1 MRRLFTTI
9 FTCAF
14 FAAGLVFVS
23 CDSGANSP
31 SQSINNFQQ
40 RVINPNSADVATGLE
55 LFADADVSVAEPL
68 AAVNA
73 SFSPATA
80 QVKVWAETDVVS
92 FVEDP
97 EEIEGSWLVKFKP
110 KRQGAFTIYAQSG
123 YVKKSITIKVSAKAA
138 SVEISGNSE
147 PIDPGKKIRLTAKT
161 NPPDSIS
168 TITWASSDDSVA
180 TVDQN
185 GNVTA
190 VAPGEAVITATAS
203 DEDGAVSGSVPVTGY
218 FDVTVKGF
226 YLSDKYF
233 YLCHKDVCDEVEA
246 KLVGVDGEVSWTSSN
261 IALFTVS
268 SASGLK
274 NKLYYKPEAQG
285 QGTLTATL
293 TTASGEKKTATA
305 TVIVAK
311 FYMLAL
317 GDSIAAGYAPKPMGG
332 KGKDEDMAE
341 QDMIDAY
348 EKYMNRRKGGV
359 ADPNYVNQFS
369 YPAVLK
375 TKLSGNTNITLQSYA
390 RTGDQTKD
398 LLAKLDPNYR
408 DAEIATK
415 KGEILEAVNQAD
427 YITLCIGANDIL
439 QRATGI
445 NIFMKDLNW
454 FRATFTSDLEK
465 FKTNFDT
472 ILGTLTDNGAT
483 VYVMSVYSPY
493 KCFTGNPPIPASQY
507 TPSYASTTKKI
518 VDINGIAQEFLAQLN
533 AYISS
538 KAAANPYVTYVDV
551 AAVINAVDTDTHK
564 TLIHADPTRFNLD
577 GLVSTFG
584 QTIPI
589 WFDPHPTIAG
599 AVKIADTYKG
609 KFTTTP

>member
-40 RVINPNSADVATGLE
+40 RVINPNSAEVATGLE

-97 EEIEGSWLVKFKP
+97 EEIEHTWLVKFKP

-123 YVKKSITIKVSAKAA
+123 YVKKTITIKVSAKAA

-168 TITWASSDDSVA
+168 TITWASSDDRVA

-203 DEDGAVSGSVPVTGY
+203 DEDSGVGGSLPVTGR

-226 YLSDKYF
+226 FLSEKYI
-233 YLCHKDVCDEVEA
+233 YLCNKDVCDEVEA
-246 KLVGVDGEVSWTSSN
+246 RLVGVDGEVSWTSSDP
-261 IALFTVS
+261 ALFTV
-268 SASGLK
+268 ANDSGLK
-274 NKLYYKPEAQG
+274 NKLYYKPEAKG

-293 TTASGEKKTATA
+293 TTSSGETKIAAA

-311 FYMLAL
+311 YYMLAL

-332 KGKDEDMAE
+332 KAKDEDMAE
-341 QDMIDAY
+341 QDMIAAY

-359 ADPNYVNQFS
+359 VDPNYVNEFS

-375 TKLSGNTNITLQSYA
+375 TKLSEATNITLQSYA

-398 LLAKLDPNYR
+398 LLAKLSPNYS

-415 KGEILEAVNQAD
+415 KGEILEAVKQAD

-445 NIFMKDLNW
+445 NIFMKDLKW
-454 FRATFTSDLEK
+454 FRETFASDLEK
-465 FKTNFDT
+465 FKANFDT
-472 ILGTLTDNGAT
+472 ILGTLADNGAT

-493 KCFTGNPPIPASQY
+493 HYFTGTPPIPDSQY
-507 TPSYASTTKKI
+507 TPSYKSTTEKI
-518 VDINGIAQEFLAQLN
+518 VAINGIAEGFLRQLN
-533 AYISS
+533 EYISG
-538 KAAANPYVTYVDV
+538 KAAANPYVEYVDV
-551 AAVINAVDTDTHK
+551 ADVINTVVRDTHK
-564 TLIHADPTRFNLD
+564 TLIHADPTKFDLD
-577 GLVSTFG
+577 ALVSTFG

-589 WFDPHPTIAG
+589 WFDPHPTIKG
-599 AVKIADTYKG
+599 AEEIAKKYNEVLH
-609 KFTTTP
+609 

>member
-40 RVINPNSADVATGLE
+40 RVLNPNSADVATDLT
-55 LFADADVSVAEPL
+55 LFADCDLSVAEPI

-97 EEIEGSWLVKFKP
+97 EEIEGTWLVKFKP
-110 KRQGAFTIYAQSG
+110 KRQGSLTIYAQSG
-123 YVKKSITIKVSAKAA
+123 YVKKSITINVSARAA
-138 SVEISGNSE
+138 SVEVSGNAE

-203 DEDGAVSGSVPVTGY
+203 DEDSGVGGSLPVTGR

-226 YLSDKYF
+226 FLSEKYI

-261 IALFTVS
+261 TNLFTV
-268 SASGLK
+268 ANDSGLK
-274 NKLYYKPEAQG
+274 NKLYYKPGAQG

-293 TTASGEKKTATA
+293 KTSAGEPKTATA

-311 FYMLAL
+311 YYMLAL
-317 GDSIAAGYAPKPMGG
+317 GDSIAAGYAPKAMGG
-332 KGKDEDMAE
+332 KAKDEDLE
-341 QDMIDAY
+341 QKLMIAAY

-359 ADPNYVNQFS
+359 ADPNYVNEYA

-375 TKLSGNTNITLQSYA
+375 TKLLEKTNITLQSYA

-398 LLAKLDPNYR
+398 LLAKLDPNYS

-415 KGEILEAVNQAD
+415 KGEILEAVKQAD

-454 FRATFTSDLEK
+454 FRETFASDLEK

-493 KCFTGNPPIPASQY
+493 YYFKESPPIPDTQY
-507 TPSYASTTKKI
+507 TPMYKSTTEKI
-518 VDINGIAQEFLAQLN
+518 VKINRIAEGFLGQLN
-533 AYISS
+533 EYISG
-538 KAAANPYVTYVDV
+538 KADTNPYVVYVDV
-551 AAVINAVDTDTHK
+551 AHEINNVTDVAKHAK
-564 TLIHADPTRFNLD
+564 LIHADPTKFNLD
-577 GLVSTFG
+577 ALVSTFG

-599 AVKIADTYKG
+599 AEEIADEYNKVL
-609 KFTTTP
+609 K

>member
-9 FTCAF
+9 FICAF

-73 SFSPATA
+73 SFEPATA

-97 EEIEGSWLVKFKP
+97 EEIEDTWLVKFKP

-123 YVKKSITIKVSAKAA
+123 YVKKTITIKVSAKAA
-138 SVEISGNSE
+138 SVEISGNAE
-147 PIDPGKKIRLTAKT
+147 PIAPGKKIRLTAKT

-203 DEDGAVSGSVPVTGY
+203 DEDSGVGGSLPVTGR

-226 YLSDKYF
+226 FLSEKYI
-233 YLCHKDVCDEVEA
+233 YLCNKDVCDEVEA
-246 KLVGVDGEVSWTSSN
+246 KLVGVDGEVSWTSSDTN
-261 IALFTVS
+261 LFTV
-268 SASGLK
+268 ANDSGLK
-274 NKLYYKPEAQG
+274 NKLYYKPGALGE
-285 QGTLTATL
+285 GTLTAKL
-293 TTASGEKKTATA
+293 TTSAGVTKTATA

-311 FYMLAL
+311 YYMLAL

-332 KGKDEDMAE
+332 KAKDEDMAE
-341 QDMIDAY
+341 QDMIAAY

-359 ADPNYVNQFS
+359 ADPNYVNEFS

-375 TKLSGNTNITLQSYA
+375 TKLSEATNITLQSYA

-398 LLAKLDPNYR
+398 LLAKLGPNYS

-415 KGEILEAVNQAD
+415 KGEILEAVKQAD

-454 FRATFTSDLEK
+454 FRDTFKSDLEK
-465 FKTNFDT
+465 FKANFDT
-472 ILGTLTDNGAT
+472 ILGTLADNGAT

-493 KCFTGNPPIPASQY
+493 HYFTGNPPIPASQY
-507 TPSYASTTKKI
+507 TSLYEATTKKI
-518 VDINGIAQEFLAQLN
+518 VAINGIAQEFLLLLN
-533 AYISS
+533 TYISE
-538 KAAANPYVTYVDV
+538 KAAANPYVEYVDV
-551 AAVINAVDTDTHK
+551 ADVINKEVLSKHK
-564 TLIHADPTRFNLD
+564 ELIHADPEKFNLD
-577 GLVSTFG
+577 ALVSTFG

-599 AVKIADTYKG
+599 AVTIADTYKG
-609 KFTTTP
+609 KFPTNP

>member
-1 MRRLFTTI
+1 MKRLFS
-9 FTCAF
+9 A
-14 FAAGLVFVS
+14 LFVS
-23 CDSGANSP
+23 AFVLGGIVVAGCDSGANSP

-40 RVINPNSADVATGLE
+40 RVINPNSAEVATGLE

-97 EEIEGSWLVKFKP
+97 EEIEDTWLVKFKP

-203 DEDGAVSGSVPVTGY
+203 DEDSGVGGSLPVTGR

-226 YLSDKYF
+226 FLSDKYI
-233 YLCHKDVCDEVEA
+233 YLCNKDVCDEVEA

-261 IALFTVS
+261 TNLFTVAN
-268 SASGLK
+268 ASGLK
-274 NKLYYKPEAQG
+274 NKLYYKPEAKG
-285 QGTLTATL
+285 KGTLTATL
-293 TTASGEKKTATA
+293 TTSSGETKTADA

-311 FYMLAL
+311 YYMLAL

-332 KGKDEDMAE
+332 KAKDEDMAE

-348 EKYMNRRKGGV
+348 EKYMNRRKDGG

-375 TKLSGNTNITLQSYA
+375 ENLSEITNITLQSYA

-398 LLAKLDPNYR
+398 LLAKLSPNYS

-415 KGEILEAVNQAD
+415 KGEILEAVKQAD

-454 FRATFTSDLEK
+454 FRDTFKSDLEK
-465 FKTNFDT
+465 FKANFDT
-472 ILGTLTDNGAT
+472 ILGTLADNGAT

-493 KCFTGNPPIPASQY
+493 HYFTGNPPIPDSQY
-507 TPSYASTTKKI
+507 TPLYEATTKKI
-518 VDINGIAQEFLAQLN
+518 VAINGIAQEFLILLN
-533 AYISS
+533 TYISE
-538 KAAANPYVTYVDV
+538 KASANPYVEYVDV
-551 AAVINAVDTDTHK
+551 ASVINTVVQDTHK
-564 TLIHADPTRFNLD
+564 TLIHADPEKFNLD
-577 GLVSTFG
+577 ALVSTFG

-589 WFDPHPTIAG
+589 WFDPHPTKAG
-599 AVKIADTYKG
+599 AVKIADAYKG

>member
-40 RVINPNSADVATGLE
+40 RVFNPNSADVATGLE
-55 LFADADVSVAEPL
+55 LFADADVSVAEPI

-73 SFSPATA
+73 SFEPATA

-97 EEIEGSWLVKFKP
+97 EEIEGTWLVKFKP
-110 KRQGAFTIYAQSG
+110 KRQGSLTIYAQSG
-123 YVKKSITIKVSAKAA
+123 YVKKTITINVSTRAA
-138 SVEISGNSE
+138 SVEVSGNAE

-168 TITWASSDDSVA
+168 TITWASSDASVA
-180 TVDQN
+180 TVDQR

-203 DEDGAVSGSVPVTGY
+203 DEDGAVGGSLPVTGR

-226 YLSDKYF
+226 FLSEKYI
-233 YLCHKDVCDEVEA
+233 YLCNKDVCDEVEA

-261 IALFTVS
+261 TDLFTVAN
-268 SASGLK
+268 ASGLK
-274 NKLYYKPEAQG
+274 NKLYYKPGAQG

-293 TTASGEKKTATA
+293 TTASGETKTAAA

-311 FYMLAL
+311 YYMLAL

-332 KGKDEDMAE
+332 KAKDEDMAE
-341 QDMIDAY
+341 QDMIAAY

-359 ADPNYVNQFS
+359 ADPNYVNEFS

-375 TKLSGNTNITLQSYA
+375 GNLSETANITLQSYA

-398 LLAKLDPNYR
+398 LLAKLSPNYS

-415 KGEILEAVNQAD
+415 KGEILEAVKQAD

-454 FRATFTSDLEK
+454 FRDTFKSDLEK
-465 FKTNFDT
+465 FKANFDT
-472 ILGTLTDNGAT
+472 ILGTLADNGAT

-493 KCFTGNPPIPASQY
+493 HYFTGNPPIPASQY
-507 TPSYASTTKKI
+507 TPLYEATTKKI
-518 VDINGIAQEFLAQLN
+518 VAINGIAQGFLGQLN
-533 AYISS
+533 DYISD
-538 KAAANPYVTYVDV
+538 KAAANPYVEYVDV
-551 AAVINAVDTDTHK
+551 ASVINTEVQAAHK
-564 TLIHADPTRFNLD
+564 TLIHADPEKFNLD
-577 GLVSTFG
+577 ALVSTFG

-589 WFDPHPTIAG
+589 WFDPHPTKAG
-599 AVKIADTYKG
+599 AVKIADAYKG

>member
-1 MRRLFTTI
+1 MKRLLS
-9 FTCAF
+9 A
-14 FAAGLVFVS
+14 LFVS
-23 CDSGANSP
+23 AFVLGGIALAGCDSGANSP

-123 YVKKSITIKVSAKAA
+123 YVKKTITIKVSAKAA

-168 TITWASSDDSVA
+168 TITWASSDDSVV

-203 DEDGAVSGSVPVTGY
+203 DEDSGVGGSLPVTGR

-226 YLSDKYF
+226 FLSDKYI
-233 YLCHKDVCDEVEA
+233 YLCNKDVCDEVEA

-261 IALFTVS
+261 TDLFTVAN
-268 SASGLK
+268 ASGLK
-274 NKLYYKPEAQG
+274 NKLYYKPGAQG
-285 QGTLTATL
+285 EGTLTATL
-293 TTASGEKKTATA
+293 TTSAGETKTATA

-311 FYMLAL
+311 YYMLAL

-332 KGKDEDMAE
+332 KAKDEDMAE
-341 QDMIDAY
+341 QDMIAAY

-359 ADPNYVNQFS
+359 ADPNYVNEFS

-375 TKLSGNTNITLQSYA
+375 TKLSEATNITLQSYA

-398 LLAKLDPNYR
+398 LLAKLGPNYS

-415 KGEILEAVNQAD
+415 KGEILEAVKQAD

-454 FRATFTSDLEK
+454 FRDTFKSDLEK
-465 FKTNFDT
+465 FKANFDT
-472 ILGTLTDNGAT
+472 ILGTLADNGAT

-493 KCFTGNPPIPASQY
+493 HYFTGNPPISASQY
-507 TPSYASTTKKI
+507 TPLYEATTKKI
-518 VDINGIAQEFLAQLN
+518 VAINGIAEGFLGQLN
-533 AYISS
+533 DYISD

-551 AAVINAVDTDTHK
+551 ADVINKEALSERK
-564 TLIHADPTRFNLD
+564 KLIHADPEKFNLD
-577 GLVSTFG
+577 ALVSTFG

-589 WFDPHPTIAG
+589 WFDPHPTKAG
-599 AVKIADTYKG
+599 AVKIADAYKG

>member
-1 MRRLFTTI
+1 MKRLLSALFAV
-9 FTCAF
+9 AF
-14 FAAGLVFVS
+14 VLCGIALAG

-40 RVINPNSADVATGLE
+40 RVINPNSAEVATGLE
-55 LFADADVSVAEPL
+55 LFADADLSVAEPL

-97 EEIEGSWLVKFKP
+97 EEIEDTWLVKFKP

-203 DEDGAVSGSVPVTGY
+203 DEDSGVGGSLPVTGR

-226 YLSDKYF
+226 FLSEKYI
-233 YLCHKDVCDEVEA
+233 YLCNKDVCDEVEA
-246 KLVGVDGEVSWTSSN
+246 KLVGVDGEVSWTSSDTN
-261 IALFTVS
+261 LFTVAN
-268 SASGLK
+268 ASGLK
-274 NKLYYKPEAQG
+274 NKLYYKPGAKG
-285 QGTLTATL
+285 KGTLTAKL
-293 TTASGEKKTATA
+293 TTSAGEPKTATA

-311 FYMLAL
+311 YYMLAL

-332 KGKDEDMAE
+332 KGKDEDLA
-341 QDMIDAY
+341 QKDMIAAY
-348 EKYMNRRKGGV
+348 EEYMNRRKGGT
-359 ADPNYVNQFS
+359 DPNYVNKFS

-375 TKLSGNTNITLQSYA
+375 ENLSESANITLQSYA

-398 LLAKLDPNYR
+398 LLAKLSPNYS

-415 KGEILEAVNQAD
+415 KGEILEAVKQAD

-454 FRATFTSDLEK
+454 FRETFTSDLEK

-493 KCFTGNPPIPASQY
+493 YYFKESPPIPDTQY
-507 TPSYASTTKKI
+507 TPLYKSTTEKI
-518 VDINGIAQEFLAQLN
+518 VKINRIAERFLGQLN
-533 AYISS
+533 SYISS
-538 KAAANPYVTYVDV
+538 KAAVNPYVVYVDV
-551 AAVINAVDTDTHK
+551 ADVINKEVLSKHK
-564 TLIHADPTRFNLD
+564 ELIHADPTKFNLD
-577 GLVSTFG
+577 ALVSTFG

-589 WFDPHPTIAG
+589 WFDPHPTIKG
-599 AVKIADTYKG
+599 AEEIADTYKG

>member
-203 DEDGAVSGSVPVTGY
+203 DEDSGVGGSLPVTGR

-226 YLSDKYF
+226 FLSDKYI
-233 YLCHKDVCDEVEA
+233 YLCNKDVCDEVEA

-454 FRATFTSDLEK
+454 FRDTFKSDLEK
-465 FKTNFDT
+465 FKANFDT
-472 ILGTLTDNGAT
+472 ILGTLADNGAT

-493 KCFTGNPPIPASQY
+493 HYFTGNPPIPDSQY
-507 TPSYASTTKKI
+507 TPMYKSTTEKI
-518 VDINGIAQEFLAQLN
+518 VAINGIAQGFLGQLN
-533 AYISS
+533 DYISD
-538 KAAANPYVTYVDV
+538 KASANPYVEYVDV
-551 AAVINAVDTDTHK
+551 ASVINTVVRDTHK
-564 TLIHADPTRFNLD
+564 TLIHADPEKFNLD
-577 GLVSTFG
+577 ALVSTFG

-589 WFDPHPTIAG
+589 WFDPHPTKAG

>member
-1 MRRLFTTI
+1 
-9 FTCAF
+9 
-14 FAAGLVFVS
+14 
-23 CDSGANSP
+23 
-31 SQSINNFQQ
+31 
-40 RVINPNSADVATGLE
+40 LE

-203 DEDGAVSGSVPVTGY
+203 DEDSGVGGSLPVTGR

-226 YLSDKYF
+226 FLSDKYI
-233 YLCHKDVCDEVEA
+233 YLCNKDVCDEVEA

-454 FRATFTSDLEK
+454 FRDTFKSDLEK
-465 FKTNFDT
+465 FKANFDT
-472 ILGTLTDNGAT
+472 ILGTLADNGAT

-493 KCFTGNPPIPASQY
+493 HYFTGNPPIPDSQY
-507 TPSYASTTKKI
+507 TPMYKSTTEKI
-518 VDINGIAQEFLAQLN
+518 VAINGIAQGFLGQLN
-533 AYISS
+533 DYISD
-538 KAAANPYVTYVDV
+538 KASANPYVEYVDV
-551 AAVINAVDTDTHK
+551 ASVINTVVRDTHK
-564 TLIHADPTRFNLD
+564 TLIHADPEKFNLD
-577 GLVSTFG
+577 ALVSTFG

-589 WFDPHPTIAG
+589 WFDPHPTKAG